1 MTRQRR
7 PQPAPSWMDG
17 YRHQP
22 SLEAACEALEVRLN
36 EGRRRPFADA
46 IRAPMEADWWVL

>member
-7 PQPAPSWMDG
+7 PQPAPSWMADFTHAPG
-17 YRHQP
+17 
-22 SLEAACEALEVRLN
+22 LEAACLALEVRLN

-46 IRAPMEADWWVL
+46 IRAPMEAAWWAL